1 MTIKYGVVTSTALW
15 RNVDSLSHFLLDFH
29 GILHFYCKVR
39 SPQKNGSQV
48 YSTHFLLCWGPTWQL
63 REKQVKV
70 WWNFSN
76 KIELECSALRMIPHG
91 RFELGLF
98 FAPTLWHWTVWE
110 FQIAWLEIN
119 TCNFQCRELEL
130 PMERLAII
138 SSGAD
143 KVWARRVSL
152 SYVLCRIVEL

>member
-1 MTIKYGVVTSTALW
+1 MTIKYGVVTWWSLSR

-76 KIELECSALRMIPHG
+76 KIELECSTAAYDISWSSLGSFLPRHYGIERCENSRLRDWRSTHAISNAENSSYLWSDWQLFRVERT
-91 RFELGLF
+91 RFERGEY
-98 FAPTLWHWTVWE
+98 HYH
-110 FQIAWLEIN
+110 
-119 TCNFQCRELEL
+119 
-130 PMERLAII
+130 M
-138 SSGAD
+138 
-143 KVWARRVSL
+143 
-152 SYVLCRIVEL
+152 YYVEL

>member
-76 KIELECSALRMIPHG
+76 KIELECSALRMISHG
-91 RFELGLF
+91 RAWALFCPDFMALNGVRIPDCVIGDQHMQFPMQRPELCSDWQLLLGFEKNAPPLSSWLF
-98 FAPTLWHWTVWE
+98 HA
-110 FQIAWLEIN
+110 
-119 TCNFQCRELEL
+119 
-130 PMERLAII
+130 
-138 SSGAD
+138 
-143 KVWARRVSL
+143 
-152 SYVLCRIVEL
+152 